1 MKGLKNR
8 FLLFPLPAILAPEK
22 RSFFDLPADQY
33 KDAEMRSRRFSQFRF
48 MWNGKDWQV
57 TKLPHTVFVQAR
69 EHNQLVGGIARE
81 FSPLK
86 IDPAKFV
93 KTTANAANLSRKSI
107 WHASVH
113 QIRVK
118 AEKDKQSQV
127 VPEGLHRDGFEF
139 AALLAV
145 ARENITGGV
154 TTLVREP
161 GQEPVYEGII
171 PAMSG
176 LIFDDQA
183 FYHYT
188 SSISAQAGVGYR
200 DMFIIVFK
208 QWHRRQYG
216 DEFERSAVTSEMP
229 YRIQ

>member
-1 MKGLKNR
+1 MKYLKNR
-8 FLLFPLPAILAPEK
+8 FLLFPLPAILPSE
-22 RSFFDLPADQY
+22 RWSFFDLPADGY

-48 MWNGKDWQV
+48 RWNGKDWQV
-57 TKLPHTVFVQAR
+57 TKLPHRAFVQAK

-86 IDPAKFV
+86 IDAAKFV
-93 KTTANAANLSRKSI
+93 KTTANAANFSRKSI

-127 VPEGLHRDGFEF
+127 VPEGLHRDGYEF
-139 AALLAV
+139 AALLAI

-171 PAMSG
+171 PAMTG
-176 LIFDDQA
+176 IIFDDQA

-188 SSISAQAGVGYR
+188 SSISTQAGFGYR
-200 DMFIIVFK
+200 DMFIIVFNR
-208 QWHRRQYG
+208 WYRRQYG
-216 DEFERSAVTSEMP
+216 DEFERSAISSEMR
-229 YRIQ
+229 YRIH